1 MILIGVQYHFLRA
14 RWGRFFAARI
24 DNSGENVVSY
34 FYPECHTGVPMQI
47 QTKKFAGLTGNQ
59 LKLLAL
65 LAMTCDHVGLQLLPQ
80 FIILRI
86 IGRLAAPLFAY
97 MIAEGCRY
105 THNRGRYLGRL
116 LGMAALC
123 QIAYFAAM
131 RSLYQCIFVTLSLSV
146 CLIYALDNA
155 VRRRT
160 PVSVLSA
167 AAAVAAVVFVTEG
180 LPRILI
186 HTDFDVDYGL
196 WGVML
201 PVVLVYFG
209 RGKWGK
215 LALFAVGVGLLG
227 LHYGGTQWWGLLSVP
242 LLALYNGKKGTWNI
256 GPLFY
261 WYYPA
266 HLVVIYGLSLLLT
279 HAAG

>member
-1 MILIGVQYHFLRA
+1 MAVKGHFISFRA
-14 RWGRFFAARI
+14 RPGRFFAARI

-86 IGRLAAPLFAY
+86 IGRLAAPLFAC
-97 MIAEGCRY
+97 MVAEGCRY

-123 QIAYFAAM
+123 QIAYFVAM
-131 RSLYQCIFVTLSLSV
+131 RSLYQCIFVTFSLSV
-146 CLIYALDNA
+146 CLIYALDSA

-160 PVSVLSA
+160 PSSVLS
-167 AAAVAAVVFVTEG
+167 AVAAVVFITEG

-201 PVVLVYFG
+201 PVLVYLG

>member
-1 MILIGVQYHFLRA
+1 MAVKGHFIFLRA
-14 RWGRFFAARI
+14 RRGRFFAARI
-24 DNSGENVVSY
+24 DNFGENVVSY
-34 FYPECHTGVPMQI
+34 FHPERHTGVPMQI

-65 LAMTCDHVGLQLLPQ
+65 FAMTCDHVGLQLLPQ
-80 FIILRI
+80 FIFLRI
-86 IGRLAAPLFAY
+86 IGRLAAPLFAC

-105 THNRGRYLGRL
+105 THDRRRYLGRL

-123 QIAYFAAM
+123 QIAYFVAM
-131 RSLYQCIFVTLSLSV
+131 RSLYQCIFVTFSLSV

-155 VRRRT
+155 LRRRT
-160 PVSVLSA
+160 PASVLMA
-167 AAAVAAVVFVTEG
+167 AAALAAAVFITEG
-180 LPRILI
+180 LPQILI

-201 PVVLVYFG
+201 PVLVYLG

-215 LALFAVGVGLLG
+215 LALFAVGVSLLG
-227 LHYGGTQWWGLLSVP
+227 LHYGAVQWWGLLSVP
-242 LLALYNGKKGTWNI
+242 LLALYNGQKGRRNI

-266 HLVVIYGLSLLLT
+266 HLVVIYGLSLLLA
-279 HAAG
+279 HAG

>member
-1 MILIGVQYHFLRA
+1 
-14 RWGRFFAARI
+14 
-24 DNSGENVVSY
+24 
-34 FYPECHTGVPMQI
+34 
-47 QTKKFAGLTGNQ
+47 
-59 LKLLAL
+59 
-65 LAMTCDHVGLQLLPQ
+65 
-80 FIILRI
+80 
-86 IGRLAAPLFAY
+86 

-105 THNRGRYLGRL
+105 THDRGRYLGRL

-131 RSLYQCIFVTLSLSV
+131 CSLYQCIFVTFSLSV

-201 PVVLVYFG
+201 PVLVYLG

-227 LHYGGTQWWGLLSVP
+227 LHYGGTQWWGLLSIP

-266 HLVVIYGLSLLLT
+266 HLVAIYGLSMLLER
-279 HAAG
+279 AAG

>member
-1 MILIGVQYHFLRA
+1 
-14 RWGRFFAARI
+14 
-24 DNSGENVVSY
+24 
-34 FYPECHTGVPMQI
+34 MQI

-65 LAMTCDHVGLQLLPQ
+65 IAMTCDHVGLQLLPQ

-105 THNRGRYLGRL
+105 THDRGRYLGRL

-131 RSLYQCIFVTLSLSV
+131 RSLYQCIFVTFSLSV

-201 PVVLVYFG
+201 PVLVYFG

-215 LALFAVGVGLLG
+215 PGAVRRRCRSAGSALRRDAVVGASERSPSGAVQRQKRHMEYRPAVLLVLPRPSG
-227 LHYGGTQWWGLLSVP
+227 RHLRP
-242 LLALYNGKKGTWNI
+242 E
-256 GPLFY
+256 
-261 WYYPA
+261 PA
-266 HLVVIYGLSLLLT
+266 VWQR
-279 HAAG
+279 AAG

>member
-1 MILIGVQYHFLRA
+1 
-14 RWGRFFAARI
+14 
-24 DNSGENVVSY
+24 
-34 FYPECHTGVPMQI
+34 MQI
-47 QTKKFAGLTGNQ
+47 QTKNFAGLTGNQ

-65 LAMTCDHVGLQLLPQ
+65 IAMTCDHVGLQLLPQ

-105 THNRGRYLGRL
+105 THDRGRYLGRL

-131 RSLYQCIFVTLSLSV
+131 RSLYQCIFVTFSLSV

-201 PVVLVYFG
+201 PVLVFWQGKMGKTGAVRRRCRPAGSALRRGAVVGASKRSPSGAVQREKRHMEYRPAVLLVLPRPSG
-209 RGKWGK
+209 RH
-215 LALFAVGVGLLG
+215 LR
-227 LHYGGTQWWGLLSVP
+227 P
-242 LLALYNGKKGTWNI
+242 E
-256 GPLFY
+256 
-261 WYYPA
+261 PA
-266 HLVVIYGLSLLLT
+266 SDTRRRITYRPGNHPRYIRRK
-279 HAAG
+279 

>member
-1 MILIGVQYHFLRA
+1 
-14 RWGRFFAARI
+14 
-24 DNSGENVVSY
+24 
-34 FYPECHTGVPMQI
+34 MQI

-65 LAMTCDHVGLQLLPQ
+65 IAMTCDHVGLQLLPQ

-105 THNRGRYLGRL
+105 THDRGRYLGRL

-131 RSLYQCIFVTLSLSV
+131 CSLYQCIFVTFSLSV

-201 PVVLVYFG
+201 PVLVYLG

-227 LHYGGTQWWGLLSVP
+227 SALRRDAVVGASEHSPSGAVQRQKRHMEYRPAVLLVLPRPS
-242 LLALYNGKKGTWNI
+242 GR
-256 GPLFY
+256 
-261 WYYPA
+261 
-266 HLVVIYGLSLLLT
+266 HLRPE
-279 HAAG
+279 HAVGACRRITYRPGSHPRYIRRK

>member
-1 MILIGVQYHFLRA
+1 MTLGCKKTCRSQGMAVKGHFISFRA
-14 RWGRFFAARI
+14 RPGRFFAARI

-65 LAMTCDHVGLQLLPQ
+65 FAMTCDHVGLQLLPQ

-105 THNRGRYLGRL
+105 THDRGRYLGRL

-131 RSLYQCIFVTLSLSV
+131 RSLYQCIFVTFSLSV

-167 AAAVAAVVFVTEG
+167 AGAVRRRCRSAGSALRRGAVVGASERSPSGAVQRKKRHMEYRPAVLLV
-180 LPRILI
+180 LPR
-186 HTDFDVDYGL
+186 
-196 WGVML
+196 
-201 PVVLVYFG
+201 PSG
-209 RGKWGK
+209 RD
-215 LALFAVGVGLLG
+215 LR
-227 LHYGGTQWWGLLSVP
+227 P
-242 LLALYNGKKGTWNI
+242 E
-256 GPLFY
+256 
-261 WYYPA
+261 PA
-266 HLVVIYGLSLLLT
+266 SDTRRRITYRPGRHPRYIRRK
-279 HAAG
+279 

>member
-1 MILIGVQYHFLRA
+1 
-14 RWGRFFAARI
+14 
-24 DNSGENVVSY
+24 
-34 FYPECHTGVPMQI
+34 MQI

-65 LAMTCDHVGLQLLPQ
+65 FAMTCDHVGLQLLPQ

-105 THNRGRYLGRL
+105 THDRGRYLGRL
-116 LGMAALC
+116 LDMAALC

-167 AAAVAAVVFVTEG
+167 AAAVAVAAPAAGAGEAAVAEKST
-180 LPRILI
+180 
-186 HTDFDVDYGL
+186 FDVILKTAGQAKL
-196 WGVML
+196 QVIK
-201 PVVLVYFG
+201 VV
-209 RGKWGK
+209 KDI
-215 LALFAVGVGLLG
+215 A
-227 LHYGGTQWWGLLSVP
+227 
-242 LLALYNGKKGTWNI
+242 
-256 GPLFY
+256 
-261 WYYPA
+261 
-266 HLVVIYGLSLLLT
+266 GLSLGDAKALVDGAPKAVKEGVSKEEAESIKAQLEE
-279 HAAG
+279 AGAEVELK

>member
-1 MILIGVQYHFLRA
+1 
-14 RWGRFFAARI
+14 
-24 DNSGENVVSY
+24 
-34 FYPECHTGVPMQI
+34 MQI

-59 LKLLAL
+59 LKFLAL
-65 LAMTCDHVGLQLLPQ
+65 IAMTCDHVGLQLLPQ

-105 THNRGRYLGRL
+105 THDRGRYLGRL

-131 RSLYQCIFVTLSLSV
+131 RSLYQCIFVTFSLSV

-201 PVVLVYFG
+201 PVLVYFG
-209 RGKWGK
+209 RGKWGN

-227 LHYGGTQWWGLLSVP
+227 LHLRRDAVVGASERSPSGAVQRQKRHMEYRPAVLLVLPRPSGRHLWP
-242 LLALYNGKKGTWNI
+242 E
-256 GPLFY
+256 
-261 WYYPA
+261 PA
-266 HLVVIYGLSLLLT
+266 VGACRRITYRPGNHPRYIRRK
-279 HAAG
+279 

>member
-1 MILIGVQYHFLRA
+1 M
-14 RWGRFFAARI
+14 
-24 DNSGENVVSY
+24 
-34 FYPECHTGVPMQI
+34 
-47 QTKKFAGLTGNQ
+47 
-59 LKLLAL
+59 
-65 LAMTCDHVGLQLLPQ
+65 
-80 FIILRI
+80 
-86 IGRLAAPLFAY
+86 
-97 MIAEGCRY
+97 
-105 THNRGRYLGRL
+105 
-116 LGMAALC
+116 
-123 QIAYFAAM
+123 
-131 RSLYQCIFVTLSLSV
+131 
-146 CLIYALDNA
+146 
-155 VRRRT
+155 
-160 PVSVLSA
+160 SVLSA

-201 PVVLVYFG
+201 PVLVYFG

-266 HLVVIYGLSLLLT
+266 HLVAIYGLSMLLER
-279 HAAG
+279 AAG

>member
-1 MILIGVQYHFLRA
+1 M
-14 RWGRFFAARI
+14 RI
-24 DNSGENVVSY
+24 R
-34 FYPECHTGVPMQI
+34 PKTI
-47 QTKKFAGLTGNQ
+47 AGLTGNQ

-86 IGRLAAPLFAY
+86 IGRLAAPLFAC
-97 MIAEGCRY
+97 MVAEGCRY
-105 THNRGRYLGRL
+105 THDRGRYLGRL

-131 RSLYQCIFVTLSLSV
+131 RSLYQCIFVTFSLSV
-146 CLIYALDNA
+146 CLIYTLDSA

-160 PVSVLSA
+160 PVSALLA
-167 AAAVAAVVFVTEG
+167 AAALAAAVFIAVG
-180 LPRILI
+180 LPQILI

-201 PVVLVYFG
+201 PVLVYFG

-215 LALFAVGVGLLG
+215 LTLFAVGVFLLG
-227 LHYGGTQWWGLLSVP
+227 LHYGGIQWWGLLSVP
-242 LLALYNGKKGTWNI
+242 LLALYNGKKGKGNI

-266 HLVVIYGLSLLLT
+266 HLVAIYGLSLLLAR
-279 HAAG
+279 AAG

>member
-1 MILIGVQYHFLRA
+1 
-14 RWGRFFAARI
+14 
-24 DNSGENVVSY
+24 
-34 FYPECHTGVPMQI
+34 MQI

-65 LAMTCDHVGLQLLPQ
+65 FAMTCDHVGLQLLPQ

-105 THNRGRYLGRL
+105 THDRGRYLGRL

-131 RSLYQCIFVTLSLSV
+131 RSLYQCIFVTFSLSV

-167 AAAVAAVVFVTEG
+167 AAAVAVAAPAAGAGEAAAAEKST
-180 LPRILI
+180 
-186 HTDFDVDYGL
+186 FDVILKTAGQAKL
-196 WGVML
+196 QVIK
-201 PVVLVYFG
+201 VV
-209 RGKWGK
+209 KDI
-215 LALFAVGVGLLG
+215 A
-227 LHYGGTQWWGLLSVP
+227 
-242 LLALYNGKKGTWNI
+242 
-256 GPLFY
+256 
-261 WYYPA
+261 
-266 HLVVIYGLSLLLT
+266 GLSLGDAKALVDGAPKAVKEGVSKEEAESIKGQLEE
-279 HAAG
+279 AGAEVEVK

>member
-1 MILIGVQYHFLRA
+1 
-14 RWGRFFAARI
+14 
-24 DNSGENVVSY
+24 
-34 FYPECHTGVPMQI
+34 MQI

-65 LAMTCDHVGLQLLPQ
+65 IAMTCDHVGLQLLPQ

-105 THNRGRYLGRL
+105 THDRGRYLGRL

-131 RSLYQCIFVTLSLSV
+131 RSLYQCIFVTFSLSV

-167 AAAVAAVVFVTEG
+167 AAAVVFVTEG

-186 HTDFDVDYGL
+186 HTDFGVDYGL

-201 PVVLVYFG
+201 PVLVYFG

-215 LALFAVGVGLLG
+215 LALFVVGVGLLG

>member
-1 MILIGVQYHFLRA
+1 
-14 RWGRFFAARI
+14 
-24 DNSGENVVSY
+24 
-34 FYPECHTGVPMQI
+34 MQI

-65 LAMTCDHVGLQLLPQ
+65 IAMTCDHVGLQLLPQ

-201 PVVLVYFG
+201 PVLVYFG

-242 LLALYNGKKGTWNI
+242 LLAYQYRRINPYWLNVIVAFCNMSFQLGINPDCTVLLCFLFLQGKLIHIQNI
-256 GPLFY
+256 FP
-261 WYYPA
+261 
-266 HLVVIYGLSLLLT
+266 T
-279 HAAG
+279 

>member
-1 MILIGVQYHFLRA
+1 
-14 RWGRFFAARI
+14 
-24 DNSGENVVSY
+24 
-34 FYPECHTGVPMQI
+34 MQI

-65 LAMTCDHVGLQLLPQ
+65 IAMTCDHVGLQLLPQ

-86 IGRLAAPLFAY
+86 IGRLAA
-97 MIAEGCRY
+97 
-105 THNRGRYLGRL
+105 GRYLGRL

-186 HTDFDVDYGL
+186 HTDFGVDYGL

-201 PVVLVYFG
+201 LVLVYFG

-215 LALFAVGVGLLG
+215 LALFVVGVGLLG

>member
-1 MILIGVQYHFLRA
+1 MAVKGHFISFRA
-14 RWGRFFAARI
+14 RPGRFFAARI

-65 LAMTCDHVGLQLLPQ
+65 FAMTCDHVGLQLLPQ
-80 FIILRI
+80 FILLRI
-86 IGRLAAPLFAY
+86 IGRLAAPLFAC

-123 QIAYFAAM
+123 QIACFVAM
-131 RSLYQCIFVTLSLSV
+131 RSLYQCIFVTFSLSV
-146 CLIYALDNA
+146 CLIYVLDNA
-155 VRRRT
+155 LRRRT
-160 PVSVLSA
+160 PASILMA
-167 AAAVAAVVFVTEG
+167 AAALAAAVFITVG

-201 PVVLVYFG
+201 PVLVYFG
-209 RGKWGK
+209 RGKWEK
-215 LALFAVGVGLLG
+215 LALFAVGVSLLG
-227 LHYGGTQWWGLLSVP
+227 LHYGAVQWWGLLSVP
-242 LLALYNGKKGTWNI
+242 LLAMYNGQKGRRNI

-266 HLVVIYGLSLLLT
+266 HLVVIYGLSLLL
-279 HAAG
+279 AQAG

>member
-1 MILIGVQYHFLRA
+1 
-14 RWGRFFAARI
+14 
-24 DNSGENVVSY
+24 
-34 FYPECHTGVPMQI
+34 MQI
-47 QTKKFAGLTGNQ
+47 QTKKLAGLTGNQ

-65 LAMTCDHVGLQLLPQ
+65 FAMTCDHVGLQLLPQ
-80 FIILRI
+80 FILLRI

-116 LGMAALC
+116 LGIAALC
-123 QIAYFAAM
+123 QIAYFVAM
-131 RSLYQCIFVTLSLSV
+131 RSLYQCIFVTFSLSV

-155 VRRRT
+155 LRRRT
-160 PVSVLSA
+160 PASVLIA
-167 AAAVAAVVFVTEG
+167 AAALAAAVFITVG

-201 PVVLVYFG
+201 PVLVYFG
-209 RGKWGK
+209 RGKWEK
-215 LALFAVGVGLLG
+215 LALFAVGVSLLG
-227 LHYGGTQWWGLLSVP
+227 LHYGGIQWWGLLSVP
-242 LLALYNGKKGTWNI
+242 LLALYNGQKGRRNI

-266 HLVVIYGLSLLLT
+266 HLVVIYGLSLLL
-279 HAAG
+279 AQAG

>member
-1 MILIGVQYHFLRA
+1 
-14 RWGRFFAARI
+14 
-24 DNSGENVVSY
+24 
-34 FYPECHTGVPMQI
+34 MQI

-86 IGRLAAPLFAY
+86 IGRLAAPLFAC
-97 MIAEGCRY
+97 MVAEGCRY
-105 THNRGRYLGRL
+105 THDRGRYLGRL

-201 PVVLVYFG
+201 PVLVYFG

-227 LHYGGTQWWGLLSVP
+227 LHYCGTQWWGLLSVP

-266 HLVVIYGLSLLLT
+266 HLVVIYGLSMLLAR
-279 HAAG
+279 AAG